1 MTFQFSWL
9 VALAALA
16 TPSLGQ
22 GLDIYPAYHP
32 DGPDSG
38 YIEVEMGAELTVEI
52 SLPGL
57 DHAASLPF
65 APTHINYVAVGSSVL
80 PTPIQVGPSA
90 EIWINP
96 TNYILLPVG
105 NTLTV
110 QATLPN
116 NPASAGKVLPVQ
128 VLDIDLLDPLL
139 TIHASPLFEIGL
151 IEPIPDY
158 GDQMIP
164 LGADAPGTSV
174 VTYDPAA
181 NIYFFT
187 HTAPGGELTM
197 YALNLKILQVRQG
210 MPLLIDP
217 INWTLPT
224 VLGGFHYSQGG
235 VKLKPLEFLN
245 LGTHDLI
252 SHSLDGNTVTMHF
265 RDEVPKR
272 SGVGTTVHTRALEYT
287 LVGKS
292 MKIRGY
298 QTDGDHIADDGYS
311 AFGLGETV
319 NLDLKTTWKQVRIPF
334 QDQIGSMVN
343 EQGTFVSQFI
353 DMYQSNAQRH
363 QEAIYFSAKFLGI
376 NTEIMQYVPNTEGR
390 IVGVDETGWVTV
402 TKDVSDTFVRTTY
415 PKSEYAPLFENFV
428 GVALPK
434 ETHSLNNYQ
443 YDKLNIERLQ
453 NWGMQ
458 DVLMWKTHWM
468 NFGQNRRAT
477 THVPA
482 DPTGGT
488 DAEFTELVQTAVNG
502 GWRTALYTDFYSLD
516 QAQSFDDNPNFSE
529 VGPNYINWDD
539 SVKDFQ
545 GNYRLGYSI
554 SEDVNMPHSTLYY
567 TRLLAPRRA
576 LKHFKREAEVMT
588 SVYGVNA
595 NYFDVMTISMPD
607 LIVTGNGQN
616 QGVISGDHRSP
627 NDGTIRGALNSYQHL
642 FRGAAATVN
651 GPVIGESSF
660 WLFQRRWDTF
670 YMGFL
675 DGAWRTLSTGGPP
688 SQPGFAGEDQPI
700 IPDYEINVVRKTM
713 PGLFGVGQ
721 YNRFFKGATYPT
733 PYADDPLY
741 HYRATEISYGHNG
754 YFMTLSTPENG
765 NDYLHWASQIKEY
778 YAMRSFPDEWNASTS
793 TAVEYRDGATPGAWM
808 NLTEAINADHDFKN
822 TVVRLTYDNG
832 LVVVVNH
839 SGANITESGKT
850 IPNNGWHATNPNTG
864 YLNESVIDP
873 VSGQRIDHV
882 VCADYEMADGNG
894 TLHDFGGA
902 LGQATDLKVV
912 IFSPAKTLIEEANGN
927 ITVQ

>member
-1 MTFQFSWL
+1 MNSPFFRLIAGL
-9 VALAALA
+9 VMSAPAF
-16 TPSLGQ
+16 GQ
-22 GLDIYPAYHP
+22 GLDLYPAYHP
-32 DGPDSG
+32 DGPDAG
-38 YIEVEMGAELTVEI
+38 YFEVEMGTEVTVEVN
-52 SLPGL
+52 LPGL
-57 DHAASLPF
+57 SYQDSLPL
-65 APTHINYVAVGSSVL
+65 APTHLNYVVVGSSVL
-80 PTPIQVGPSA
+80 PSPIQIGTSA

-96 TNYILLPVG
+96 VGYVLLPVG
-105 NTLTV
+105 NTLKTKV
-110 QATLPN
+110 TIPHDPAT
-116 NPASAGKVLPVQ
+116 AGNVLPVQ

-139 TIHASPLFEIGL
+139 TIHASPLFEVGL
-151 IEPIPDY
+151 LEPIPQYDEE
-158 GDQMIP
+158 MIP
-164 LGADAPGTSV
+164 LGADAPGTSTV
-174 VTYDPAA
+174 WYDAPTQV
-181 NIYFFT
+181 YFFQHVSPT
-187 HTAPGGELTM
+187 NELTL
-197 YALNLKILQVRQG
+197 YALDMKILQVRQG
-210 MPLLIDP
+210 LPVLIDP

-224 VLGGFHYSQGG
+224 VLGGFHYSQTG
-235 VKLKPLEFLN
+235 VKYKPLEFLAI
-245 LGTHDLI
+245 GTHDLL
-252 SHSLDGNTVTMHF
+252 SESLDGNTVTLHI

-272 SGVGTTVHTRALEYT
+272 NGIGTTVHTRALEYT

-298 QTDGDHIADDGYS
+298 QTDDGHYGDDGYW

-334 QDQIGSMVN
+334 QDQIGVLVN

-353 DMYQSNAQRH
+353 DMFQSNAQRH
-363 QEAIYFSAKFLGI
+363 QEATYFSAKFLGI
-376 NTEIMQYVPNTEGR
+376 NTELMQYVPNTEGR
-390 IVGVDETGWVTV
+390 CMPIDETGWVTV
-402 TKDVSDTFVRTTY
+402 TKNVEDTFVRT
-415 PKSEYAPLFENFV
+415 KSGMSEYGAMFDDFV
-428 GVALPK
+428 GIAFPK
-434 ETHSLNNYQ
+434 ETHTSNNYL
-443 YDKLNIERLQ
+443 YDQLNIQRLQ
-453 NWGMQ
+453 NWGMD

-488 DAEFTELVQTAVNG
+488 DAEFAMMVQEAVNG

-554 SEDVNMPHSTLYY
+554 AEDASQVHGTLYY
-567 TRLLAPRRA
+567 TRLLAPKRA
-576 LKHFKREAEVMT
+576 LKHFAREAETMT
-588 SVYGVNA
+588 SVYGTNA

-627 NDGTIRGALNSYQHL
+627 NDGTIGDAINSYRHL
-642 FRGAAATVN
+642 FRGAAQIVN

-688 SQPGFAGEDQPI
+688 SQPGYAGEDQPI
-700 IPDYEINVVRKTM
+700 IPDYEVNVVRKAM

-721 YNRFFKGATYPT
+721 YNRFFEGGTYPV
-733 PYADDPLY
+733 PYADAPLY
-741 HYRATEISYGHNG
+741 EYRATEISYGHNG

-765 NDYLHWASQIKEY
+765 NDYLEWAQQIKEY
-778 YAMRSFPDEWNASTS
+778 YAMRAFPDEWNAASH
-793 TAVEYRDGATPGAWM
+793 ADVEYRDATIPGGWM
-808 NLTEAINADHDFKN
+808 DLTEALKADHDFVD

-832 LVVVVNH
+832 LVVTVNH
-839 SGANITESGKT
+839 SSTTIVENGKQ
-850 IPNNGWHATNPNTG
+850 IPENGWHAFNPTTG
-864 YLNESVIDP
+864 FLNESVLDP
-873 VSGQRIDHV
+873 VTGLRIDHV
-882 VCADYEMADGNG
+882 VCADYELADGNG
-894 TLHDFGGA
+894 TAYDFGGA
-902 LGQATDLKVV
+902 IGTTTDLKVV
-912 IFSPAKTLIEEANGN
+912 VFSPAKTMIEEPNGD